1 MKPGTVI
8 YLGIPTIETLLGLRY
23 ELKLLINALDAY
35 AIQAIWGRVVD
46 RLVQKPNHDWFGDN
60 VDKNEFALI
69 SEIKSN
75 FDELIQFDVQSCN
88 L

>member
-1 MKPGTVI
+1 MGKCHIQGSVVFKKNNTMKPGTVI

-46 RLVQKPNHDWFGDN
+46 RLVQKPNHDLTCD
-60 VDKNEFALI
+60 
-69 SEIKSN
+69 
-75 FDELIQFDVQSCN
+75 
-88 L
+88 